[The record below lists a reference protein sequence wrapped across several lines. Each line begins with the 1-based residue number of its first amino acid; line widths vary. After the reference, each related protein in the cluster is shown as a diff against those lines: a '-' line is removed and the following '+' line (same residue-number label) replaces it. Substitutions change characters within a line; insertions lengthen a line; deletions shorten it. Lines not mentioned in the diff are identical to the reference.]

1 MPQTNN
7 LLTIYY
13 SILLQAVIKFFTN
26 PLRKIPGPWFSRFTE
41 IPYMYF
47 VLRGDITR
55 HHLFLLKKYGP
66 ITRVRPNCVIIS
78 NNKEFKK
85 VLATYRYK
93 KSYVYEGFANLEQ
106 SIFSTRDENFNRMR
120 RRQVGPAF
128 SQTGLD
134 SVDSLITEICVD
146 SFEKKLR
153 EIIQE
158 GNGVVQFNF
167 FKYFQNVTADVIG
180 ELAFGKSFDAVQND
194 GHPITDWVN
203 TAMKNFILFKSFPIL
218 KLLQYIYPGLRKN
231 EKKLE
236 NFCLESIEQRRRL
249 IKNKS
254 YNEKRIDILQ
264 MYLTSINTSNNQPLS
279 DSEIVTEMV
288 TMVIAGVDTTSI
300 TMTWLL
306 TFYLLYPE
314 VYNKVREEIRSNFPD
329 KNAKITLQS
338 SREKLPYFIATVY
351 ETLRIRGSVGSALM
365 RDIPIDRTEIC
376 GYEIPKNVLIGMSI
390 PGSNN
395 DPELWENP
403 DSFNPD
409 RFLGPEGERL
419 KKEIT
424 AFSTGVR
431 ICPGKNLAWME
442 IAEIIANMLNNFD
455 LELPSDSMYGP
466 NILDAGRHNEP
477 LLPKDVTFATRP
489 PAYPDRDC
497 NVIIKERAS

>member
-1 MPQTNN
+1 MDSSKYPTS
-7 LLTIYY
+7 LIIY
-13 SILLQAVIKFFTN
+13 AVFFD
-26 PLRKIPGPWFSRFTE
+26 PLRKVPGPLSSRFTSFFTRIHLIKGE
-41 IPYMYF
+41 STYYF
-47 VLRGDITR
+47 IKLNKIHGPLVRIAPGILIVSSTKES
-55 HHLFLLKKYGP
+55 KKILASYKY
-66 ITRVRPNCVIIS
+66 
-78 NNKEFKK
+78 NK
-85 VLATYRYK
+85 TSIYD
-93 KSYVYEGFANLEQ
+93 GFANVQ
-106 SIFSTRDENFNRMR
+106 QNIFSTRDENFSRMR

-134 SVDSLITEICVD
+134 TVDSLITEICVD

-158 GNGVVQFNF
+158 GNGVAQFNF

-194 GHPITDWVN
+194 GHPITGWANASMRNSVIVKFVPFLSYLQDY
-203 TAMKNFILFKSFPIL
+203 IPGFKS
-218 KLLQYIYPGLRKN
+218 N

-236 NFCLESIEQRRRL
+236 NFCLKSIEQRRRL

-264 MYLTSINTSNNQPLS
+264 TYLTSINTSNNQPLS
-279 DSEIVTEMV
+279 DNEIVAEMV
-288 TMVIAGVDTTSI
+288 AMVIAGVDTTSI
-300 TMTWLL
+300 TLTWILI
-306 TFYLLYPE
+306 FYLLYPE

-351 ETLRIRGSVGSALM
+351 ETLRIRGSAGGLLFRETSKDGL
-365 RDIPIDRTEIC
+365 EIC
-376 GYEIPKNVLIGMSI
+376 GYNIPSDNEVGIFISGCH
-390 PGSNN
+390 N

-409 RFLGPEGERL
+409 RFLGPEGELL

-431 ICPGKNLAWME
+431 ICPGKNLAWMQMS
-442 IAEIIANMLNNFD
+442 EIISNMLNNFD
-455 LELPSDSMYGP
+455 LELPSDSLYGP
-466 NILDAGRHNEP
+466 NILDASRHNEP
-477 LLPKDVTFATRP
+477 LIPKDIAFATRS

-497 NVIIKERAS
+497 NVIIRERTY